1 VGANNRMSDKNS
13 ELKSTPPL
21 NKKALSGWRLWGLI
35 FLTLYALF
43 GFFGIPYIL
52 KTQMIAQTPEF
63 TQRQLDVKAVQFNPF
78 TLSLTIEGISLADLD
93 NVELVGLDKL
103 HVNFDSFSLFRW
115 AWTFSEISFINPR
128 INLRIDE
135 TGTPSFNDLIPAED
149 GTQPVEPEESTEE
162 SAMPRLVIKHFQ
174 VSDGKFAFEDKSLA
188 TPFNQTINP
197 LNFGLVDFSTLPEK
211 DGPYRIHVE
220 LPDGGKIQWQG
231 EISVNPVR
239 SQGNL
244 KLSELPLR
252 TGWRYAQDNLKF
264 SLDSGFLSGSL
275 NYKFKM
281 ANAGPELTSSEIK
294 LGLDKVEIRDK
305 ILDQKSI
312 SLPKVML
319 TGGRFDLSQ
328 QLVHFDQF
336 AIEGGNIDTYM
347 DKDGKLHLAEL
358 FAPVDAETAAE
369 PPAESED
376 ETTDVEDSKPWNI
389 ELDRAAIN
397 AFDFHYVDRNTDPH
411 AEIRV
416 EQITIAVTDITN
428 QENDQFGL
436 DANLKINDEGFFK
449 VSGKVGALPPMADLM
464 LDIKTPPFSDFQ
476 AYLNQTTNIAL
487 VSGLAT
493 LKGKLN
499 YAESEKN
506 SDITLAARLDIPK
519 FAMENSI
526 EKDEVAS
533 WKNLTLDGINLKL
546 MPNQLDID
554 SVTLDQLKS
563 NIVIAKNG
571 EMNVSTLVKTDDTPP
586 PVEEAKE
593 PSESFPI
600 SVAEVKLKN
609 NLVSFSDNTV
619 SPRFSSQLS
628 KLKGSI
634 KGLSS
639 ENIARADVDLSGRVD
654 DYADLLVTGKI
665 NPLSEDLYT
674 DIKLEFIDY
683 NMVSLTP
690 YTGKF
695 IGNAVDKGKLSI
707 NLNYLVSENDLKGK
721 NKVLLDQFT
730 LGKKIESK
738 DAVNLPVGMA
748 IALVKD
754 SKGKIDI
761 DVPVKGNLDDPEFKL
776 SGLIFTALGNVVT
789 NIAKSPFK
797 ALSKLAGGGED
808 MDHVLF
814 LAGGPTLLPEH
825 DKRLETLGKVL
836 QQRPQLLLE
845 VRGQYHTINDK
856 VVLQEQKLLAQLE
869 KAQQAPP
876 KGKALDTLD
885 IDILEV
891 HYDEQAGSDAVS
903 ALKTENSFVKEGADK
918 DASKELDPIKYKSA
932 LLASLIAVQKVGE
945 DELRDLAKLRANT
958 VRDQLV
964 NVVGLKANRI
974 FVLEPAIDKNDAK
987 EGVSTLFTLTA
998 K

>member
-1 VGANNRMSDKNS
+1 MSEENS
-13 ELKSTPPL
+13 KLKTTSQT
-21 NKKALSGWRLWGLI
+21 NKRRLSGWRLWGLV
-35 FLTLYALF
+35 FLTIYALI
-43 GFFGIPYIL
+43 GFFVIPYIL

-63 TQRQLDVKAVQFNPF
+63 TQRQLDVKAVHFNPF

-93 NVELVGLDKL
+93 SVELVGLDRL

-135 TGTPSFNDLIPAED
+135 TGAPSFNDLIPADD
-149 GTQPVEPEESTEE
+149 GTTPPKAEETAE
-162 SAMPRLVIKHFQ
+162 AAAIPRLVVKFFQ
-174 VSDGKFAFEDKSLA
+174 VSGGKFAFEDKSIA

-197 LNFGLVDFSTLPEK
+197 LNFSLVDFSTLPER

-220 LPDGGKIQWQG
+220 LPDGGKVRWQG
-231 EISVNPVR
+231 EVSVNPIR
-239 SQGNL
+239 SEGNL
-244 KLSELPLR
+244 ELSELPLNA
-252 TGWRYAQDNLKF
+252 GWRYAQDNLKF
-264 SLDSGFLSGSL
+264 SLDSGFLSGGL
-275 NYKFKM
+275 NYNFQM
-281 ANAGPELTSSEIK
+281 VNAGPELTSSEIH
-294 LGLDKVEIRDK
+294 LSLDKVEIRDK
-305 ILDQKSI
+305 THEKNSI
-312 SLPKVML
+312 ELPKVSL
-319 TGGRFDLSQ
+319 SGGRFDLSQ

-347 DKDGKLHLAEL
+347 DKNGKLHLAEL
-358 FAPVDAETAAE
+358 FAPVEAAAAE
-369 PPAESED
+369 EVPPETQD
-376 ETTDVEDSKPWNI
+376 EPKQEENSKPWKI
-389 ELDRAAIN
+389 ELDRAVIN
-397 AFDFHYVDRNTDPH
+397 AFDFRYVDRNTDPN

-428 QENDQFGL
+428 QENDEFGL

-449 VSGKVGALPPMADLM
+449 ASGKVGAMPPMADLK

-476 AYLNQTTNIAL
+476 AYLNETTNISL

-499 YAESEKN
+499 YAESKQE
-506 SDITLAARLDIPK
+506 SDITLAARFDIPD
-519 FAMENSI
+519 FAMENKVAG
-526 EKDEVAS
+526 EKVAS

-554 SVTLDQLKS
+554 TVTLDQLKS
-563 NIVIAKNG
+563 NIAIAKNG
-571 EMNVSTLVKTDDTPP
+571 EMNVATLVKTDDTPP
-586 PVEEAKE
+586 PVEEDKE
-593 PSESFPI
+593 SEPFPI
-600 SVAEVKLKN
+600 SVSEVKLKN
-609 NLVSFSDNTV
+609 NLVSFTDSTV

-639 ENIARADVDLSGRVD
+639 ENIARADVDISGRVD
-654 DYADLLVTGKI
+654 DYASLLVTGKI

-674 DIKLEFIDY
+674 DVKLDFSDY

-695 IGNAVDKGKLSI
+695 IGNAVDKGKLSVD
-707 NLNYLVSENDLKGK
+707 LKYLVSENDLKGK
-721 NKVLLDQFT
+721 NKVVLDQFT

-776 SGLIFTALGNVVT
+776 SGVIFTALGNVIT
-789 NIAKSPFK
+789 NIATSPFK
-797 ALSKLAGGGED
+797 ALSKLAGGGEN
-808 MDHVLF
+808 MDHVQF

-825 DKRLETLGKVL
+825 DKRLETLSKAL

-845 VRGQYHTINDK
+845 VRGQYHMINDK
-856 VVLQEQKLLAQLE
+856 TVLQERKLRASLE
-869 KAQQAPP
+869 KTEQAPP
-876 KGKALDTLD
+876 KGKTLDTLD
-885 IDILEV
+885 VDILEEN
-891 HYDEQAGSDAVS
+891 YIEQASSDAVS
-903 ALKTENSFVKEGADK
+903 ALKAENSFAKEGAEK
-918 DASKELDPIKYKSA
+918 DAPKELDQAKYKSA
-932 LLASLIAVQKVGE
+932 LLTSLIAVQKVSE
-945 DELRDLAKLRANT
+945 DELRDLAKLRANS

-964 NVVGLKANRI
+964 NVGGLQANRI
-974 FVLEPAIDKNDAK
+974 FVLEPSIDESDAK
-987 EGVSTLFTLTA
+987 AGVSTKFSLTA